1 MRQKQFTKKQVKA
14 KIRKVLTEWKN
25 KKLDGKRLSLKSVL
39 GDYTYNSMNR
49 HIKEVLFYNLESNTR
64 NGAIW
69 YLRYPKKR
77 AKKLA
82 KKVMKA
88 IYVTS

>member
-14 KIRKVLTEWKN
+14 KIKRVLSVWKN
-25 KKLDGKRLSLKSVL
+25 RELNGKRLSLKSVL

-49 HIKEVLFYNLESNTR
+49 HIKETLFYNIESNTR
-64 NGAIW
+64 NGAVW
-69 YLRYPKKR
+69 FLKYPNKS

-82 KKVMKA
+82 KKVMKNK
-88 IYVTS
+88 YVTS